1 VTSTDAPAL
10 GMRLEGVRKS
20 FGVQVALAGVDLEIP
35 QGSSVAIMGPNGA
48 GKTTLLKTMAGLAAP
63 TAGNVSLAGV
73 DLRRAGAG
81 LRALVGFVS
90 HEAMLYP
97 DLTVHENLEFFAR
110 LFGLP
115 QPEKAIQ
122 IRVEQLKLGHV
133 LDRAVRA
140 LSRGTRQRAAIARS
154 LLHSPLVLLLDEPYT
169 GLDEAAAESLTDLLN
184 ELRTPDRTLVMAVHE
199 MSRAVAVA
207 ERLIVIGDGRVK
219 IDSPIAGQQEEL
231 ASTYMSLLR
240 AAAEVRL

>member
-1 VTSTDAPAL
+1 MTSAAAPAL

-20 FGVQVALAGVDLEIP
+20 FGTQVALAGVDLEIQ

-48 GKTTLLKTMAGLAAP
+48 GKTTLLKTMAGLTAP
-63 TAGNVSLAGV
+63 TAGSVSLAGV
-73 DLRRAGAG
+73 NLRRAGSG

-97 DLTVHENLEFFAR
+97 DLTVHENLTFFAR

-115 QPEKAIQ
+115 HPEKAIE

-169 GLDEAAAESLTDLLN
+169 GLDEAAAESLTALLK
-184 ELRTPDRTLVMAVHE
+184 ELSTPDRTLVMAVHE

-207 ERLIVIGDGRVK
+207 ERLIVVGDGLIK
-219 IDSPIAGQQEEL
+219 IDSPIQGQQEEL

-240 AAAEVRL
+240 AAAEVRV

>member
-1 VTSTDAPAL
+1 MTSTDAPAL